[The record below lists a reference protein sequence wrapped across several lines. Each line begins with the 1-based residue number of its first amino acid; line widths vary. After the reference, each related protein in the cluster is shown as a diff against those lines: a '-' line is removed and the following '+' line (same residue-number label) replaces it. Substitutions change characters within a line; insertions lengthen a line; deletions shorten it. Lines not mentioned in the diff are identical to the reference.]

1 MDGKIFLL
9 RSRLGDVAS
18 FGYRDK
24 GVPRIWRSVWNK
36 KRVRFDNA
44 YFQPFSSVFQ
54 PLWQGFF
61 SRNAEHTLFTDICF
75 SGKKREKKRQQPL
88 PRQQKN
94 ETRQSRADDIA
105 RWPNGREKTR
115 LMPGKVTASS
125 PLPMV
130 KAARVVRWGQENK
143 RETTG
148 RVSPLFSF
156 SFDVGWKRKTVTNG
170 TLARVWKA
178 YRRREGR
185 ENDLN

>member
-1 MDGKIFLL
+1 MDGKIFLF
-9 RSRLGDVAS
+9 RCRLGDVAP
-18 FGYRDK
+18 FWYRDK

-44 YFQPFSSVFQ
+44 YFQQQVFQ

-61 SRNAEHTLFTDICF
+61 FEERRAHLIHRHLLFWE
-75 SGKKREKKRQQPL
+75 KKRKKRQQPV
-88 PRQQKN
+88 PRQEKM
-94 ETRQSRADDIA
+94 RQGSQEPMTSRGD
-105 RWPNGREKTR
+105 RTGERERTR
-115 LMPGKVTASS
+115 LMPGKVTASFS
-125 PLPMV
+125 LPMV
-130 KAARVVRWGQENK
+130 KAARVVRWGQQNK

-148 RVSPLFSF
+148 RVSPIFSF

-178 YRRREGR
+178 YRRLEGR